1 MPGMRTE
8 LPDPRPTTAPR
19 HHRARPRSVR
29 AMRALTLAFGLVLGL
44 ACSSCSDAPRDAATA
59 DVTLADLNFL
69 HGLFCPEGSDDCR
82 LPDRTQLLFD
92 FVVARGCPD
101 VVTLQEIWPP
111 SVALMEPYL
120 ASACPFTYELVRGE
134 RRTDVDDEAVL
145 SRYPVL
151 SVAQRTLFPRFRRV
165 LHLRVA
171 HPRGDLDVYTTH
183 LGSNADG
190 GPQPC
195 GDDCPAEC
203 VAAGAVTIRDC
214 QAVQM
219 AAFVDETHDPALL
232 GLVSGDFNETPGSF
246 VYDQFTRRGFVDA
259 YLAAGNPECDRATG
273 TGCTSGRADEELTE
287 LESPVS
293 NETERIDFVFVVPPA
308 DPATCAA
315 RVVPAGDDGGGTRL
329 FADEPNPFA
338 PSCGAAPLPIC
349 WPSDHVGVQVALGC
363 G

>member
-1 MPGMRTE
+1 
-8 LPDPRPTTAPR
+8 
-19 HHRARPRSVR
+19 
-29 AMRALTLAFGLVLGL
+29 MRAPAAIGLCLLLLA
-44 ACSSCSDAPRDAATA
+44 ACSDAPRVGGTA
-59 DVTLADLNFL
+59 DVTLANLNFL

-82 LPDRTQLLFD
+82 LPDRTALLFD
-92 FVVARGCPD
+92 FVAARGCPD

-120 ASACPFTYELVRGE
+120 VSACPFTYALVRGE

-151 SVAQRTLFPRFRRV
+151 AVAQRTLFPRFRRV
-165 LHLRVA
+165 LHVRVA
-171 HPRGDLDVYTTH
+171 HPRGELDVYTTH
-183 LGSNADG
+183 LGSSADG

-195 GDDCPAEC
+195 GADCPAEC

-219 AAFVDETHDPALL
+219 GAFIDETHDPDLL

-246 VYDQFTRRGFVDA
+246 VYRQFTGRGFVDA
-259 YLAAGNPECDRATG
+259 YLAAGNPECDPATG
-273 TGCTSGRADEELTE
+273 TGCTSGRTDEDLGE

-293 NETERIDFVFVVPPA
+293 NETSRIDFVFVIAPA

-315 RVVPAGDDGGGTRL
+315 HIVPSGRDGPGSGTRL

-338 PSCGAAPLPIC
+338 PSCGATPLPIC
-349 WPSDHVGVQVALGC
+349 WPSDHVGVQVALAC